1 MKPKFHSHRV
11 SLTERRRDKKRAT
24 DTIKNSNDGKDVKQM
39 FDTYYRDQVRA
50 LYRAVS
56 KDS

>member
-1 MKPKFHSHRV
+1 MTPKLHNHKV
-11 SLTERRRDKKRAT
+11 SLNQRRRDKKMT
-24 DTIKNSNDGKDVKQM
+24 HDTLKKSIASSDVKQM
-39 FDTYYRDQVRA
+39 FDAYYKDQVRA